1 MDKKLVSK
9 LLCLMVISTGLGF
22 SAYLPSNQVSAASA
36 KFCLKDS
43 DCGAEAIC
51 WNRKCFYLK
60 RGK

>member
-1 MDKKLVSK
+1 
-9 LLCLMVISTGLGF
+9 MVISTGLGF